1 MATVR
6 ELMDLARAKIDDDRA
21 QAGTLNA
28 VYKFVLEGDDGGTFL
43 VNMMDDPGITETD
56 GDAQC
61 VIKMNA
67 ADFIEL
73 VESRADARQYLFMG
87 KLRIDGNVGMA
98 IKLRK
103 FTDMFRDDE

>member
-1 MATVR
+1 
-6 ELMDLARAKIDDDRA
+6 
-21 QAGTLNA
+21 
-28 VYKFVLEGDDGGTFL
+28 
-43 VNMMDDPGITETD
+43 MDDPGITEAD

-61 VIKMNA
+61 VIKMA
-67 ADFIEL
+67 AEDFVEL